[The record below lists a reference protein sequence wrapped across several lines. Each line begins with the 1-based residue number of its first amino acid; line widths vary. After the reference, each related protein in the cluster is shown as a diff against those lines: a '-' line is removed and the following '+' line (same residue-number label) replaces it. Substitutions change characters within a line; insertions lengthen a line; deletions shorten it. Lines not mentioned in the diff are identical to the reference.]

1 MDLTINGITYYVERH
16 QQNPNKPNLLL
27 LHGFMGS
34 GQRFQSAIPLLKEF
48 ANPFTIDLL
57 GHGQTEG
64 ATSAKRYSV
73 GHQTVDLKQLIN
85 DLFEFPPFLH
95 GYSMGGR
102 LALRYALAFPQ
113 TIRGLI
119 IESTN
124 YGLNDEQ
131 ARQKRRKI
139 DEERAEAIETD
150 YLAFVEKW
158 QALPIFKNETDE
170 SKSSY
175 NPTQNIQEQQDPKQM
190 ANSLR
195 GFGTAQMKSVKDDL
209 SKLTRHV
216 LILAG
221 KSDTKYVNISRE
233 MNEQFRQNSLQVIP
247 DAGHRVHIDQP
258 EAFVLA
264 VKKFIMEYSVFA

>member
-1 MDLTINGITYYVERH
+1 
-16 QQNPNKPNLLL
+16 
-27 LHGFMGS
+27 
-34 GQRFQSAIPLLKEF
+34 
-48 ANPFTIDLL
+48 
-57 GHGQTEG
+57 
-64 ATSAKRYSV
+64 
-73 GHQTVDLKQLIN
+73 
-85 DLFEFPPFLH
+85 

-119 IESTN
+119 LESTN
-124 YGLNDEQ
+124 YGLEDQSDIKE
-131 ARQKRRKI
+131 RKKI
-139 DEERAEAIETD
+139 DEERAKAIEADFST
-150 YLAFVEKW
+150 FVEEW
-158 QALPIFKNETDE
+158 QTLPIFKPRNSE
-170 SKSSY
+170 SENLSVNPKSI
-175 NPTQNIQEQQDPKQM
+175 QNQQDPKQM

-221 KSDTKYVNISRE
+221 KSDTKYVKISRE
-233 MNEQFRQNSLQVIP
+233 MNEWFRQSLLQIIP

-258 EAFVLA
+258 KGFVLA